1 LSTVLE
7 IKNVQKRFGATEI
20 LRGIDLSISS
30 GERVALIG
38 PNGAG
43 KTTLFNLVSGRFAP
57 SAGEVWLKNR
67 RIDGKKPY
75 AIARLGL
82 ARSFQATQ
90 VFSGLSV
97 FENLR
102 CSVLFGLGYG
112 AQWLTSVSRLKEV
125 TARTEA
131 LMEQTHLKKQRD
143 TLAQALTYADQRAL
157 ELGITLGGGADVIL
171 LDEPTAGMS
180 QTETLFFL
188 ELIKTATH
196 GKTLLMVEHD
206 MGVVFGLADKI
217 AVLVDGKVLAFD
229 TPQAV
234 RANEA
239 VQDAYLGD
247 FSVPVSV
254 SA

>member
-1 LSTVLE
+1 MSTILE
-7 IKNVQKRFGATEI
+7 LKNVYKRFGATEV
-20 LRGIDLSISS
+20 LRGIDLSISA

-57 SAGEVWLKNR
+57 SAGEVWLKKQ
-67 RIDGKKPY
+67 RIDGKKPF

-82 ARSFQATQ
+82 ARSFQSTQ

-97 FENLR
+97 FENVR
-102 CSVLFGLGYG
+102 CSVLVGLGYSG
-112 AQWLTSVSRLKEV
+112 QWLASVSRLKEV
-125 TARTEA
+125 TARTQT
-131 LMEQTHLKKQRD
+131 LLEQTHLVEQRD
-143 TLAQALTYADQRAL
+143 TLAQALSYADQRAL
-157 ELGITLGGGADVIL
+157 ELGITLGSGADVIL

-188 ELIKTATH
+188 DRIKSATQ

-217 AVLVDGKVLAFD
+217 AVLVEGKLLAFG
-229 TPQAV
+229 TPQAI
-234 RANEA
+234 RANAA

-247 FSVPVSV
+247 FSVSVPVS
-254 SA
+254 A

>member
-1 LSTVLE
+1 MSTILE
-7 IKNVQKRFGATEI
+7 FKNVHQRFGATEV
-20 LRGIDLSISS
+20 LRGIDLSISA

-57 SAGEVWLKNR
+57 SAGEVWLKHQ

-90 VFSGLSV
+90 IFPGLSV
-97 FENLR
+97 FENVR
-102 CSVLFGLGYG
+102 CSVLVGLGFAG
-112 AQWLTSVSRLKEV
+112 QWFASVSRLKEV
-125 TARTEA
+125 TARTQA
-131 LMEQTHLKKQRD
+131 LLEQIHLVEQRD
-143 TLAQALTYADQRAL
+143 TLAQALSYADQRAL
-157 ELGITLGGGADVIL
+157 ELGITLGSGADVIL

-188 ELIKTATH
+188 DRIKSATH

-217 AVLVDGKVLAFD
+217 AVLAEGKLLAFD
-229 TPQAV
+229 TPQAIG
-234 RANEA
+234 ANAA

-247 FSVPVSV
+247 FSMA
-254 SA
+254 SARV

>member
-1 LSTVLE
+1 MSTILE
-7 IKNVQKRFGATEI
+7 FKNVHQRFGATEV
-20 LRGIDLSISS
+20 LRGIDLSISA

-57 SAGEVWLKNR
+57 SAGEVWLKHQ

-97 FENLR
+97 FENVR
-102 CSVLFGLGYG
+102 CSVLVGLGYG
-112 AQWLTSVSRLKEV
+112 GQWFASVSRLKEV
-125 TARTEA
+125 TARTQA
-131 LMEQTHLKKQRD
+131 LLEQIHLVEQRD
-143 TLAQALTYADQRAL
+143 TLAQALSYADQRAL
-157 ELGITLGGGADVIL
+157 ELGITLGSGADVIL

-188 ELIKTATH
+188 DRIKSATQ

-217 AVLVDGKVLAFD
+217 AVLAEGKLLAFD
-229 TPQAV
+229 TPQAI
-234 RANEA
+234 RANAA

-247 FSVPVSV
+247 FSV
-254 SA
+254 SAPDSE

>member
-1 LSTVLE
+1 MSTVLE

-57 SAGEVWLKNR
+57 SVGEVWLKNR

>member
-1 LSTVLE
+1 MSTILQL
-7 IKNVQKRFGATEI
+7 KNVQMRFGATEI
-20 LRGIDLSISS
+20 LRGIDLSISA

-57 SAGEVWLKNR
+57 SVGEVWLKNR

-90 VFSGLSV
+90 IFSGLTV
-97 FENLR
+97 YENLR
-102 CSVLFGLGYG
+102 CSVLLGLGYG
-112 AQWLTSVSRLKEV
+112 GQWLASVSRLKEV
-125 TARTEA
+125 TAQTAA
-131 LMEQTHLKKQRD
+131 LMEQTHLVEQRD

-188 ELIKTATH
+188 KLIKTATQ

-206 MGVVFGLADKI
+206 MGVVFGLSDKI
-217 AVLVDGKVLAFD
+217 AVLVDGKLLAFD

-234 RANEA
+234 RANAA

-247 FSVPVSV
+247 FSVSVSV